1 MKVQVCNTNAPVWRD
16 VTVKSSLPADLEG
29 LHTVA
34 RNLWW
39 AWDTNARELWR
50 QLDIELWR
58 STGHNPVAML
68 ETMSLDKLNAVVAD
82 KKLMARVNDVVTRF
96 QAYMAEPVN
105 TKRPSVAYFCME
117 YGLTACLKIY
127 SGGLGILAGD
137 YVKEASDSNIDF
149 CAVGFLYRYG
159 YFTQTLSA
167 DGSQEANYEAQNFD
181 QLPIEQ
187 VKEADGSQVILAVPY
202 HDGVTVYAKVWQVN
216 VGRVKLYLLDTDF
229 DQNSE
234 YDRSITHQL
243 YGGDWE
249 NRIKQEY
256 LLGIGGVMLLNKLGI
271 KKDVYHA
278 NEGHAALMNAQ
289 RMADLIAN
297 EGLNFAQ
304 ALEVVRSSSLY
315 TCHTPVPAGH
325 DYFEEGLFY
334 KYMSH
339 FAPKLGIDWADLMN
353 MGRENPGEGKFSM
366 SVFALNT
373 CQEANGVS
381 WLHGAVSRNMFQP
394 VWKGYAPDELHVG
407 YVTNGVHHPSWA
419 ASEWKAFYTKLFGE
433 GYYAN
438 QTSEEMWKKIYEA
451 DDEEI
456 WKIRKGLKAKLFQF
470 IKEEVAN
477 NLRKKQENP
486 AKILQAVNALN
497 PEALTIGFARR
508 FATYKRA
515 HLLFTDL
522 ERLKKIVNN
531 PERPVQ
537 FIFAGKAH
545 PADGGGQGLIR
556 RIVEISRMPEFVG
569 KVIFVENYDMDV
581 AKRLVSGVDI
591 WMNTPTRPL
600 EASGTSG
607 EKAIQNGVLN
617 LSVLDGWWYE
627 GYKEGA
633 GWALTD
639 KRTFQN
645 QALQDQL
652 DAETI
657 YTMLETEIVPMYFTK
672 NRKGYSVEWIKAIKD
687 CLAKITPNFTMK
699 RQLDDY
705 YDRFYTKEAA
715 RGGKLAADGY
725 KLAKEIAAWKE
736 HVAENWDTV
745 EIKSVELSQEQL
757 NAGLAIGEEYVG
769 TVVVDGKA
777 IADDLGID
785 LVITKAGDGAHH
797 AYKTMEMEVV
807 KREGTEV
814 TFSIK
819 YPVKYAGAYQ
829 FGFRMFP
836 KNDLLP
842 HRMDFA
848 YTKWF

>member
-1 MKVQVCNTNAPVWRD
+1 MKVQVCNTNAPVWR
-16 VTVKSSLPADLEG
+16 TFSVKSKLPAELVDLK
-29 LHTVA
+29 TVA
-34 RNLWW
+34 HNMWW
-39 AWDTNARELWR
+39 SWDANARELWR
-50 QLDIELWR
+50 QLDIDLWR
-58 STGHNPVAML
+58 SVGHNPVALL
-68 ETMSLDKLNAVVAD
+68 ETMSLDKLNAIAAD
-82 KKLMARVNDVVTRF
+82 EQLMERVNDVVTRF
-96 QAYMAEPVN
+96 KAYMAEPKDS
-105 TKRPSVAYFCME
+105 KRPSVAYFCME
-117 YGLTACLKIY
+117 YGLASCLKIY

-181 QLPIEQ
+181 LLPIEA

-202 HDGVTVYAKVWQVN
+202 HDNLTVYARVWQVN

-229 DQNSE
+229 DKNSE
-234 YDRSITHQL
+234 YDRSITHRL

-256 LLGIGGVMLLNKLGI
+256 LLGIGGILLLDKLGI
-271 KKDVYHA
+271 KRDIYHC
-278 NEGHAALMNAQ
+278 NEGHAALIAAQ
-289 RMADLIAN
+289 RMCDLIEK
-297 EGLNFAQ
+297 EGLTFPQ
-304 ALEVVRSSSLY
+304 ALEVVRSSALY

-325 DYFEEGLFY
+325 DYFDEGLFS
-334 KYMSH
+334 KYMRH
-339 FAPKLGIDWADLMN
+339 FADKLGISWDDLMN
-353 MGRENPGEGKFSM
+353 MGRETPGEGKFSM

-381 WLHGAVSRNMFQP
+381 KLHGAVSRNMFQP
-394 VWKGYAPDELHVG
+394 VWKGYAPEELHVG
-407 YVTNGVHHPSWA
+407 YVTNGVHHPTWA
-419 ASEWKAFYTKLFGE
+419 ASEWKSFYTKLFGE
-433 GYYAN
+433 NYYAN
-438 QTSEEMWKKIYEA
+438 QTSKAMWEKVYEA

-456 WKIRKGLKAKLFQF
+456 WNIRKTLKKKLFEF
-470 IKEEVAN
+470 IKDEVAN

-497 PEALTIGFARR
+497 PDALTIGFARR

-522 ERLKKIVNN
+522 DRLDRIVNN
-531 PERPVQ
+531 PDRPVQ

-556 RIVEISRMPEFVG
+556 RIVEISRMPQFLG
-569 KVIFVENYDMDV
+569 KVVFVENYDMDI

-645 QALQDQL
+645 QSLQDQL

-657 YTMLETEIVPMYFTK
+657 YTMLETEIVPLYFAR
-672 NRKGYSVEWIKAIKD
+672 NRKGYSSDWVRCIKD
-687 CLAKITPNFTMK
+687 CLAKITPDFTMK

-705 YDRFYTKEAA
+705 YDRFYNKEAA
-715 RGGKLAADGY
+715 RAKRLVANDY
-725 KLAKEIAAWKE
+725 KLAKELAAWKE
-736 HVAENWDTV
+736 KVAENWDKVEVKSTEISKNLNDIMTV
-745 EIKSVELSQEQL
+745 GDANQ
-757 NAGLAIGEEYVG
+757 A
-769 TVVVDGKA
+769 TVVIDGHD
-777 IADDLGID
+777 IADSIGVD
-785 LVITKAGDGAHH
+785 LVMCKAGDGATHDYT
-797 AYKTMEMEVV
+797 AYEMEVT
-807 KREGTEV
+807 KREGSLV
-814 TFSIK
+814 TFQICSPIK
-819 YPVKYAGAYQ
+819 CAGAYRIS
-829 FGFRMFP
+829 FRMFP
-836 KNDLLP
+836 KNEELP

-848 YTKWF
+848 YTRWF

>member
-1 MKVQVCNTNAPVWRD
+1 MKVQVCNTNAPAWR
-16 VTVKSSLPADLEG
+16 TITIKSNLPAELEDL
-29 LHTVA
+29 LTVA

-39 AWDTNARELWR
+39 SWDTNARELWR
-50 QLDIELWR
+50 ELDIELWR

-68 ETMSLDKLNAVVAD
+68 ESMNLDKLNSIVAD
-82 KKLMARVNDVVTRF
+82 KELMAKVNDVVTRF
-96 QAYMAEPVN
+96 KAYMAEPKD

-187 VKEADGSQVILAVPY
+187 VKNADGTHMVLEVPY
-202 HDGVTVYAKVWQVN
+202 HDNLIVYARVWQVN

-229 DQNSE
+229 DKNSE
-234 YDRSITHQL
+234 WDRSITHQL

-256 LLGIGGVMLLNKLGI
+256 LLGIGGILLLNKLGI
-271 KKDVYHA
+271 KKDVYHC
-278 NEGHAALMNAQ
+278 NEGHAALIAAQ
-289 RMADLIAN
+289 RMADLIEK
-297 EGLNFAQ
+297 EGLTFPQ
-304 ALEVVRSSSLY
+304 ALEVVRSSALY

-325 DYFEEGLFY
+325 DYFEEGIFY

-339 FAPKLGIDWADLMN
+339 FAPKLGIEWADLMN
-353 MGRENPGEGKFSM
+353 LGRETPGEGKFSM

-394 VWKGYAPDELHVG
+394 VWKGYAPEELHVS
-407 YVTNGVHHPSWA
+407 YVTNGVHHPTWA
-419 ASEWKAFYTKLFGE
+419 ASEWKAFYTKLFGKD
-433 GYYAN
+433 YYAT
-438 QTSEEMWKKIYEA
+438 QTDKKMWAKVYEA

-456 WKIRKGLKAKLFQF
+456 WNIRKALKKKLFEF

-522 ERLKKIVNN
+522 ERLDKIVNN

-556 RIVEISRMPEFVG
+556 RIVEISRMPQFVG
-569 KVIFVENYDMDV
+569 KVVFVENYDMDV

-657 YTMLETEIVPMYFTK
+657 YTMLETEIVPLYFSR
-672 NRKGYSVEWIKAIKD
+672 NRKGYSSDWVKCIKD
-687 CLAKITPNFTMK
+687 CLAKITPDFTMK

-705 YDRFYTKEAA
+705 YDRFYTKEGARAKRVAA
-715 RGGKLAADGY
+715 NNY
-725 KLAKEIAAWKE
+725 KLAKELAAWKE
-736 HVAENWDTV
+736 KVSENWDKV
-745 EIKSVELSQEQL
+745 EVKNVELPKGL
-757 NAGLAIGEEYVG
+757 YNDMNAGDSYVA
-769 TVVVDGKA
+769 TVVVDGHE
-777 IADDLGID
+777 IADSLGVD
-785 LVITKAGDGAHH
+785 LVIAKAGDGSTHDYH
-797 AYKTMEMEVV
+797 SYEMEVT
-807 KREGTEV
+807 KREGSVV
-814 TFSIK
+814 TFQINH
-819 YPVKYAGAYQ
+819 PAKYAGAYRI
-829 FGFRMFP
+829 GFRMFP
-836 KNDLLP
+836 KNEELP

-848 YTKWF
+848 YTRWF

>member
-1 MKVQVCNTNAPVWRD
+1 MKVQVCNTNAPAWRD
-16 VTVKSSLPADLEG
+16 ITIKSKLPAELEG
-29 LHTVA
+29 LDVVA

-39 AWDTNARELWR
+39 SWDTNARKLWR
-50 QLDIELWR
+50 DLDIDLWR
-58 STGHNPVAML
+58 STGHNPVAVL
-68 ETMSLDKLNAVVAD
+68 DNMSYERLQEITAD
-82 KKLMARVNDVVTRF
+82 PTLMAKIKDVISRYK
-96 QAYMAEPVN
+96 AYMAEPVD
-105 TKRPSVAYFCME
+105 TTRPSVAYFCME

-137 YVKEASDSNIDF
+137 YVKEASDSNVDF

-167 DGSQEANYEAQNFD
+167 DGSQEAEYEAQNFD
-181 QLPIEQ
+181 QLPIVP
-187 VKEADGSQVILAVPY
+187 VKNPDGTQMELAVPF
-202 HDGVTVYAKVWQVN
+202 HDDVVVYSRIWQVN
-216 VGRVKLYLLDTDF
+216 VGRVKLYLLDTDYPR
-229 DQNSE
+229 NSE
-234 YDRSITHQL
+234 FDRSITHKL

-256 LLGIGGVMLLNKLGI
+256 LLGIGGVLLLNKLGI

-278 NEGHAALMNAQ
+278 NEGHAALMSAQ
-289 RMADLIAN
+289 RMADLIEK
-297 EGLNFAQ
+297 EGLNFSQ
-304 ALEVVRSSSLY
+304 ALEVVRASSLY

-339 FAPKLGIDWADLMN
+339 FATKLGIEWADFMN
-353 MGRENPGEGKFSM
+353 LGRETPGEGKFSM

-394 VWKGYAPDELHVG
+394 VWKGYAPEELHVG
-407 YVTNGVHHPSWA
+407 YVTNGVHHPTWA
-419 ASEWKAFYTKLFGE
+419 ASEWKEFYTKLFGPN
-433 GYYAN
+433 YYVN
-438 QTSEEMWKKIYEA
+438 QSKEDMWRKIYEA
-451 DDEEI
+451 DDSEI
-456 WKIRKGLKAKLFQF
+456 WDIRRVLKKKLFDY

-497 PEALTIGFARR
+497 PNALTIGFARR

-522 ERLKKIVNN
+522 DRLDKIVNN

-556 RIVEISRMPEFVG
+556 RIVEISRMPQFVG
-569 KVIFVENYDMDV
+569 KVVFVENYDMDV
-581 AKRLVSGVDI
+581 AKRLVVGVDI

-607 EKAIQNGVLN
+607 EKAVQNGVLN

-657 YTMLETEIVPMYFTK
+657 YTMLETEIVPLYFDK
-672 NRKGYSVEWIKAIKD
+672 NEKGFSTRWVHCIKD

-699 RQLDDY
+699 RQMDDY
-705 YDRFYTKEAA
+705 YDRFYIKEAA
-715 RGGKLAADGY
+715 RSKRLCADNY

-736 HVAENWDTV
+736 RVAAHWDEVEVKSIELPENV
-745 EIKSVELSQEQL
+745 ESDLKVGS
-757 NAGLAIGEEYVG
+757 EYVD
-769 TVVVDGKA
+769 TVVVDGKS
-777 IADDLGID
+777 IADSIGVD
-785 LVITKAGDGAHH
+785 LVVAKRGDGSLHDF
-797 AYKTMEMEVV
+797 KSFEMEVT
-807 KREGTEV
+807 KREGSVV
-814 TFSIK
+814 TFQLK
-819 YPVKYAGAYQ
+819 YPIFASGAYK
-829 FGFRMFP
+829 FSFRLFP
-836 KNDLLP
+836 KNEELP

-848 YTKWF
+848 YTRWF

>member
-1 MKVQVCNTNAPVWRD
+1 MKVQVCNTNAPIWRD
-16 VTVKSSLPADLEG
+16 VTVKSNLPAELEG

-58 STGHNPVAML
+58 ATGHNPIAML

-82 KKLMARVNDVVTRF
+82 KKFMARVNDVVTRF
-96 QAYMAEPVN
+96 NAYMAEPVN
-105 TKRPSVAYFCME
+105 EKRPSVAYFCME

-187 VKEADGSQVILAVPY
+187 VKNEDGTQLVLAVPY
-202 HDGVTVYAKVWQVN
+202 HDGITVYAKAWQVN

-256 LLGIGGVMLLNKLGI
+256 LLGIGGVMLLNNLGI

-289 RMADLIAN
+289 RMADLIQN
-297 EGLNFAQ
+297 EGLTFPQ

-339 FAPKLGIDWADLMN
+339 FAPKLGIDWADFMN

-366 SVFALNT
+366 SVFCLNT

-381 WLHGAVSRNMFQP
+381 WLHGKVSRDMFKP
-394 VWKGYAPDELHVG
+394 VWKGYASDELHVG

-456 WKIRKGLKAKLFQF
+456 WKIRKGLKAKLFAF
-470 IKEEVAN
+470 IKEEVAE

-556 RIVEISRMPEFVG
+556 RIVEISRMPEFLG

-672 NRKGYSVEWIKAIKD
+672 NRKGYSVEWVKAIKD

-705 YDRFYTKEAA
+705 YDRFYTKEGA
-715 RGGKLAADGY
+715 RAKKLAANNY
-725 KLAKEIAAWKE
+725 ALAKEIAAWKE
-736 HVAENWDTV
+736 KVADNWDTIEV
-745 EIKSVELSQEQL
+745 KSIELPVSKL
-757 NAGLAIGEEYVG
+757 NDAAVGDEYVG

-777 IADDLGID
+777 IAEDLGLD
-785 LVITKAGDGAHH
+785 LVVTKSGDGHNH
-797 AYKTMEMEVV
+797 IYRTVEMEAV
-807 KREGTEV
+807 KREGTIV
-814 TFSIK
+814 TFQVK
-819 YPVKYAGAYQ
+819 YPVKYSGAYQ
-829 FGFRMFP
+829 YGFRMFP
-836 KNDLLP
+836 KNANLP

-848 YTKWF
+848 YTKWL

>member
-1 MKVQVCNTNAPVWRD
+1 MKVQVCNTNAPVWR
-16 VTVKSSLPADLEG
+16 TFSVKSKLPAELVDLK
-29 LHTVA
+29 TVA
-34 RNLWW
+34 HNMWW
-39 AWDTNARELWR
+39 SWDSNARELWR
-50 QLDIELWR
+50 QLDIDLWR
-58 STGHNPVAML
+58 SVGHNPVALL
-68 ETMSLDKLNAVVAD
+68 ETMSLDKLNAIVAD
-82 KKLMARVNDVVTRF
+82 EQLMERVNDVVTRF
-96 QAYMAEPVN
+96 KAYMAEPKD

-117 YGLTACLKIY
+117 YGLASCLKIY

-181 QLPIEQ
+181 LLPIEA
-187 VKEADGSQVILAVPY
+187 VKEEDGSQVILAVPY
-202 HDGVTVYAKVWQVN
+202 HDNLTVYARVWQVN

-229 DQNSE
+229 DKNSE
-234 YDRSITHQL
+234 YDRSITHRL

-256 LLGIGGVMLLNKLGI
+256 LLGIGGILLLDKLGI
-271 KKDVYHA
+271 KRDIYHC
-278 NEGHAALMNAQ
+278 NEGHAALIAAQ
-289 RMADLIAN
+289 RMCDLIEK
-297 EGLNFAQ
+297 EGLTFPQ
-304 ALEVVRSSSLY
+304 ALEVVRSSALY

-325 DYFEEGLFY
+325 DYFDEGLFS
-334 KYMSH
+334 KYMRH
-339 FAPKLGIDWADLMN
+339 FADKLGISWDDLMN
-353 MGRENPGEGKFSM
+353 MGRETPGEGKFSM

-381 WLHGAVSRNMFQP
+381 KLHGAVSRNMFQP
-394 VWKGYAPDELHVG
+394 VWKGYAPEELHVG
-407 YVTNGVHHPSWA
+407 YVTNGVHHPTWA
-419 ASEWKAFYTKLFGE
+419 ASEWKSFYTKLFGE
-433 GYYAN
+433 NYYAN
-438 QTSEEMWKKIYEA
+438 QTSKAMWEKVYEA

-456 WKIRKGLKAKLFQF
+456 WNIRKTLKKKLFEF
-470 IKEEVAN
+470 IKDEVAN

-497 PEALTIGFARR
+497 PDALTIGFARR

-522 ERLKKIVNN
+522 DRLDRIVNN
-531 PERPVQ
+531 PDRPVQ

-556 RIVEISRMPEFVG
+556 RIVEISRMPQFLG
-569 KVIFVENYDMDV
+569 KVVFVENYDMDI

-645 QALQDQL
+645 QSLQDQL

-657 YTMLETEIVPMYFTK
+657 YTMLETEIVPLYFAR
-672 NRKGYSVEWIKAIKD
+672 NRKGYSSDWVRCIKD
-687 CLAKITPNFTMK
+687 CLAKITPDFTMK

-705 YDRFYTKEAA
+705 YDRFYNKEAA
-715 RGGKLAADGY
+715 RAKRLVANDY
-725 KLAKEIAAWKE
+725 KLAKELAAWKE
-736 HVAENWDTV
+736 KVAENWDKVEVKSTEISKNLNDVMTV
-745 EIKSVELSQEQL
+745 GDANQ
-757 NAGLAIGEEYVG
+757 A
-769 TVVVDGKA
+769 TVVIDGHD
-777 IADDLGID
+777 IADSIGVD
-785 LVITKAGDGAHH
+785 LVMCKAGDGATHDYT
-797 AYKTMEMEVV
+797 AYEMEVT
-807 KREGTEV
+807 KREGSLV
-814 TFSIK
+814 TFQICSPIK
-819 YPVKYAGAYQ
+819 CAGAYRIS
-829 FGFRMFP
+829 FRMFP
-836 KNDLLP
+836 KNEELP

-848 YTKWF
+848 YTRWF

>member
-1 MKVQVCNTNAPVWRD
+1 MKVQVCNTNAPVWR
-16 VTVKSSLPADLEG
+16 TFSVKSKLPAELVDLK
-29 LHTVA
+29 TVA
-34 RNLWW
+34 HNMWW
-39 AWDTNARELWR
+39 SWDANARELWR
-50 QLDIELWR
+50 QLDIDLWR
-58 STGHNPVAML
+58 SVGHNPVALL
-68 ETMSLDKLNAVVAD
+68 ETMSLDKLNAIVAD
-82 KKLMARVNDVVTRF
+82 EQLMERVNDVVTRF
-96 QAYMAEPVN
+96 KAYMAEPKD

-117 YGLTACLKIY
+117 YGLASCLKIY

-181 QLPIEQ
+181 LLPIEA
-187 VKEADGSQVILAVPY
+187 VKEEDGSQVILAVPY
-202 HDGVTVYAKVWQVN
+202 HDNLTVYARVWQVN

-229 DQNSE
+229 DKNSE
-234 YDRSITHQL
+234 YDRSITHRL

-256 LLGIGGVMLLNKLGI
+256 LLGIGGILLLDKLGI
-271 KKDVYHA
+271 KRDIYHC
-278 NEGHAALMNAQ
+278 NEGHAALIAAQ
-289 RMADLIAN
+289 RMCDLIEK
-297 EGLNFAQ
+297 EGLTFPQ
-304 ALEVVRSSSLY
+304 ALEVVRSSALY

-325 DYFEEGLFY
+325 DYFDEGLFS
-334 KYMSH
+334 KYMRH
-339 FAPKLGIDWADLMN
+339 FADKLGISWDDLMN
-353 MGRENPGEGKFSM
+353 MGRETPGEGKFSM

-381 WLHGAVSRNMFQP
+381 KLHGAVSRNMFQP
-394 VWKGYAPDELHVG
+394 VWKGYAPEELHVG
-407 YVTNGVHHPSWA
+407 YVTNGVHHPTWA
-419 ASEWKAFYTKLFGE
+419 ASEWKSFYTKLFGE
-433 GYYAN
+433 NYYAN
-438 QTSEEMWKKIYEA
+438 QTSKAMWEKVYEA

-456 WKIRKGLKAKLFQF
+456 WNIRKTLKKKLFEF
-470 IKEEVAN
+470 IKDEVAN

-497 PEALTIGFARR
+497 PDALTIGFARR

-522 ERLKKIVNN
+522 DRLDRIVNN
-531 PERPVQ
+531 PDRPVQ

-556 RIVEISRMPEFVG
+556 RIVEISRMPQFLG
-569 KVIFVENYDMDV
+569 KVVFVENYDMDI

-607 EKAIQNGVLN
+607 EKAVQNGVLN

-645 QALQDQL
+645 QSLQDQL

-657 YTMLETEIVPMYFTK
+657 YTMLETEIVPLYFAR
-672 NRKGYSVEWIKAIKD
+672 NRKGYSSDWVRCIKD
-687 CLAKITPNFTMK
+687 CLAKITPDFTMK

-705 YDRFYTKEAA
+705 YDRFYNKEAA
-715 RGGKLAADGY
+715 RAKRLVANDY
-725 KLAKEIAAWKE
+725 KLAKELAAWKE
-736 HVAENWDTV
+736 KVAENWDKVEVKSTEISKNLNDVMTV
-745 EIKSVELSQEQL
+745 GDANQ
-757 NAGLAIGEEYVG
+757 A
-769 TVVVDGKA
+769 TVVIDGHV
-777 IADDLGID
+777 IADSIGVD
-785 LVITKAGDGAHH
+785 LVMCKAGDGATHDYT
-797 AYKTMEMEVV
+797 AYEMEVT
-807 KREGTEV
+807 KREGSLV
-814 TFSIK
+814 TFQICSPIK
-819 YPVKYAGAYQ
+819 CAGAYRIS
-829 FGFRMFP
+829 FRMFP
-836 KNDLLP
+836 KNEELP

-848 YTKWF
+848 YTRWF

>member
-1 MKVQVCNTNAPVWRD
+1 MKVQVCNTNAPVWR
-16 VTVKSSLPADLEG
+16 TFSVKSKLPAELVDLK
-29 LHTVA
+29 TVA
-34 RNLWW
+34 HNMWW
-39 AWDTNARELWR
+39 SWDANARELWR
-50 QLDIELWR
+50 QLDIDLWR
-58 STGHNPVAML
+58 SVGHNPVALL
-68 ETMSLDKLNAVVAD
+68 ETMSLDKLNAIVAD
-82 KKLMARVNDVVTRF
+82 EQLMERVNDVVTRF
-96 QAYMAEPVN
+96 KAYMAEPKD

-117 YGLTACLKIY
+117 YGLASCLKIY

-181 QLPIEQ
+181 LLPIEA
-187 VKEADGSQVILAVPY
+187 VKEEDGSQVILAVPY
-202 HDGVTVYAKVWQVN
+202 HDNLTVYARVWQVN

-229 DQNSE
+229 DKNSE
-234 YDRSITHQL
+234 YDRSITHRL

-256 LLGIGGVMLLNKLGI
+256 LLGIGGILLLDKLGI
-271 KKDVYHA
+271 KRDIYHC
-278 NEGHAALMNAQ
+278 NEGHAALIAAQ
-289 RMADLIAN
+289 RMCDLIEK
-297 EGLNFAQ
+297 EGLTFPQ
-304 ALEVVRSSSLY
+304 ALEVVRSSALY

-325 DYFEEGLFY
+325 DYFDEGLFS
-334 KYMSH
+334 KYMRH
-339 FAPKLGIDWADLMN
+339 FADKLGISWDDLMN
-353 MGRENPGEGKFSM
+353 MGRETPGEGKFSM

-381 WLHGAVSRNMFQP
+381 KLHGAVSRNMFQP
-394 VWKGYAPDELHVG
+394 VWKGYAPEELHVG
-407 YVTNGVHHPSWA
+407 YVTNGVHHPTWA
-419 ASEWKAFYTKLFGE
+419 ASEWKSFYTKLFGE
-433 GYYAN
+433 NYYAN
-438 QTSEEMWKKIYEA
+438 QTSKAMWEKVYEA

-456 WKIRKGLKAKLFQF
+456 WNIRKTLKKKLFEF
-470 IKEEVAN
+470 IKDEVAN

-497 PEALTIGFARR
+497 PDALTIGFARR

-522 ERLKKIVNN
+522 DRLDRIVNN
-531 PERPVQ
+531 PDRPVQ

-556 RIVEISRMPEFVG
+556 RIVEISRMPQFLG
-569 KVIFVENYDMDV
+569 KVVFVENYDMDI

-607 EKAIQNGVLN
+607 EKAVQNGVLN

-645 QALQDQL
+645 QSLQDQL

-657 YTMLETEIVPMYFTK
+657 YTMLETEIVPLYFAR
-672 NRKGYSVEWIKAIKD
+672 NRKGYSSDWVRCIKD
-687 CLAKITPNFTMK
+687 CLAKITPDFTMK

-705 YDRFYTKEAA
+705 YDRFYNKEAA
-715 RGGKLAADGY
+715 RAKRLVANDY
-725 KLAKEIAAWKE
+725 KLAKELAAWKE
-736 HVAENWDTV
+736 KVAENWDKVEVKSTEISKNLNDVMTV
-745 EIKSVELSQEQL
+745 GDANQ
-757 NAGLAIGEEYVG
+757 A
-769 TVVVDGKA
+769 TVVIDGHD
-777 IADDLGID
+777 IADSIGVD
-785 LVITKAGDGAHH
+785 LVMCKAGDGATHDYT
-797 AYKTMEMEVV
+797 AYEMEVT
-807 KREGTEV
+807 KREGSLV
-814 TFSIK
+814 TFQICSPIK
-819 YPVKYAGAYQ
+819 CAGAYRIS
-829 FGFRMFP
+829 FRMFP
-836 KNDLLP
+836 KNEELP

-848 YTKWF
+848 YTRWF

>member
-1 MKVQVCNTNAPVWRD
+1 MKVKVCNTNAPAWRD
-16 VTVKSSLPADLEG
+16 ITVKSNMPAALDG
-29 LHTVA
+29 LYKVA
-34 RNLWW
+34 HNLWW
-39 AWDTNARELWR
+39 AWNTEARNLFRELDLDTWR
-50 QLDIELWR
+50 A
-58 STGHNPVAML
+58 TGHNPVAEL
-68 ETMSLDKLNAVVAD
+68 NALGFDKLQTIANDPALMARINKVVAD
-82 KKLMARVNDVVTRF
+82 F
-96 QAYMAEPVN
+96 EAYMSEPVN
-105 TKRPSVAYFCME
+105 KNRASVAYFCME

-137 YVKEASDSNIDF
+137 YVKEASDSNVDF
-149 CAVGFLYRYG
+149 CAIGFLYRYG

-167 DGSQEANYEAQNFD
+167 DGSQEAVYDAQNFNE
-181 QLPIEQ
+181 LPIEPVMENGHQ
-187 VKEADGSQVILAVPY
+187 MVLEVPY
-202 HDGVTVYAKVWQVN
+202 HDGIMVYANVWQVN
-216 VGRVKLYLLDTDF
+216 VGRVKLYLLDTDM
-229 DQNSE
+229 DRNSE
-234 YDRSITHQL
+234 FDRSITHQL

-249 NRIKQEY
+249 NRIKPEY
-256 LLGIGGVMLLNKLGI
+256 LLGIGGVLLLNKLGI

-289 RMADLIAN
+289 RMADLIEK

-304 ALEVVRSSSLY
+304 ALEVVRASSLY

-325 DYFEEGLFY
+325 DYFEEGLFS

-339 FAPKLGIDWADLMN
+339 FAGKLGIDWADLMN

-419 ASEWKAFYTKLFGE
+419 ASEWKAFYAKLFGAD
-433 GYYAN
+433 YYKS
-438 QTSEEMWKKIYEA
+438 QTDPKMWEKIYEA
-451 DDEEI
+451 DDSEI
-456 WKIRKGLKAKLFQF
+456 WEIRKTLKAKLFDY
-470 IKEEVAN
+470 IKEEVTL
-477 NLRKKQENP
+477 NLKKKQENP
-486 AKILQAVNALN
+486 AKIIQTINGLN
-497 PEALTIGFARR
+497 PNALTIGFARR

-522 ERLKKIVNN
+522 ARLEKIVNN
-531 PERPVQ
+531 PDRPVQ

-556 RIVEISRMPEFVG
+556 RIVEISRMPQFMG
-569 KVIFVENYDMDV
+569 KVVFVENYDMDV

-657 YTMLETEIVPMYFTK
+657 YTMLETEIVPLYFAK
-672 NRKGYSVEWIKAIKD
+672 NTKGYSPEWVKAIKD
-687 CLAKITPNFTMK
+687 CLYKITPHFTMK

-705 YDRFYTKEAA
+705 YDRFYQKEGV
-715 RGGKLAADGY
+715 RGAKMNANNY
-725 KLAKEIAAWKE
+725 QLAKELAAWKE
-736 HVAENWDTV
+736 KVADAWD
-745 EIKSVELSQEQL
+745 SVEVKDVNIPSVLMGIPE
-757 NAGLAIGEEYVG
+757 VG
-769 TVVVDGKA
+769 QTYTVTVTVDGKN
-777 IADDLGID
+777 ISDSLGID
-785 LVITKAGDGAHH
+785 FVITKNTDGQQNEYR
-797 AYKTMEMEVV
+797 AYEMEVI
-807 KREGTEV
+807 KREGTLV
-814 TFSIK
+814 TFAVSDTIK
-819 YPVKYAGAYQ
+819 YSGAFKY
-829 FGFRMFP
+829 GFRMFP
-836 KNDLLP
+836 KNEELP

-848 YTKWF
+848 YTRWF

>member
-1 MKVQVCNTNAPVWRD
+1 MKVQVCNTNAPVWR
-16 VTVKSSLPADLEG
+16 TFSVKSKLPAELVDLK
-29 LHTVA
+29 TVA
-34 RNLWW
+34 HNMWW
-39 AWDTNARELWR
+39 SWDANARELWR
-50 QLDIELWR
+50 QLDIDLWR
-58 STGHNPVAML
+58 SVGHNPVALL
-68 ETMSLDKLNAVVAD
+68 ETMSLDKLNAIVAD
-82 KKLMARVNDVVTRF
+82 EQLMERVNDVVTRF
-96 QAYMAEPVN
+96 KAYMAEPKD

-117 YGLTACLKIY
+117 YGLASCLKIY

-181 QLPIEQ
+181 LLPIEA
-187 VKEADGSQVILAVPY
+187 VKEEDGSQVILAVPY
-202 HDGVTVYAKVWQVN
+202 HDNLTVYARVWQVN

-229 DQNSE
+229 DKNSE
-234 YDRSITHQL
+234 YDRSITHRL

-256 LLGIGGVMLLNKLGI
+256 LLGIGGILLLDKLGI
-271 KKDVYHA
+271 KRDIYHC
-278 NEGHAALMNAQ
+278 NEGHAALIAAQ
-289 RMADLIAN
+289 RMCDLIEK
-297 EGLNFAQ
+297 EGLTFPQ
-304 ALEVVRSSSLY
+304 ALEVVRSSALY

-325 DYFEEGLFY
+325 DYFDEGLFS
-334 KYMSH
+334 KYMRH
-339 FAPKLGIDWADLMN
+339 FADKLGISWDDLMN

-381 WLHGAVSRNMFQP
+381 KLHGAVSRNMFQP
-394 VWKGYAPDELHVG
+394 VWKGYAPEELHVG
-407 YVTNGVHHPSWA
+407 YVTNGVHHPTWA
-419 ASEWKAFYTKLFGE
+419 ASEWKSFYTKLFGE
-433 GYYAN
+433 NYYAN
-438 QTSEEMWKKIYEA
+438 QTSKAMWEKVYEA

-456 WKIRKGLKAKLFQF
+456 WNIRKTLKKKLFEF
-470 IKEEVAN
+470 IKDEVAN

-497 PEALTIGFARR
+497 PDALTIGFARR

-522 ERLKKIVNN
+522 DRLDRIVNN
-531 PERPVQ
+531 PDRPVQ

-556 RIVEISRMPEFVG
+556 RIVEISRMPQFLG
-569 KVIFVENYDMDV
+569 KVVFVENYDMDI

-645 QALQDQL
+645 QSLQDQL

-657 YTMLETEIVPMYFTK
+657 YTMLETEIVPLYFAR
-672 NRKGYSVEWIKAIKD
+672 NRKGYSSDWVRCIKD
-687 CLAKITPNFTMK
+687 CLAKITPDFTMK

-705 YDRFYTKEAA
+705 YDRFYNKEAA
-715 RGGKLAADGY
+715 RAKRLVANDY
-725 KLAKEIAAWKE
+725 KLAKELAAWKE
-736 HVAENWDTV
+736 KVAENWDKVEVKSTEISKNLNDVMTV
-745 EIKSVELSQEQL
+745 GDANQ
-757 NAGLAIGEEYVG
+757 A
-769 TVVVDGKA
+769 TVVIDGHD
-777 IADDLGID
+777 IADSIGVD
-785 LVITKAGDGAHH
+785 LVMCKAGDGATHDYT
-797 AYKTMEMEVV
+797 AYEMEVT
-807 KREGTEV
+807 KREGSLV
-814 TFSIK
+814 TFQICSPIK
-819 YPVKYAGAYQ
+819 CAGAYRIS
-829 FGFRMFP
+829 FRMFP
-836 KNDLLP
+836 KNEELP

-848 YTKWF
+848 YTRWF